1 MGKGKECKM
10 SEDTRLLPA
19 QKYHAYLMRQADD
32 ALWDGNKAKAHM
44 YENEASYIKKTIE
57 EGDVWHPTF

>member
-1 MGKGKECKM
+1 MM

-19 QKYHAYLMRQADD
+19 QKYHAFLMRQADD
-32 ALWDGNKAKAHM
+32 ALWNGDTAKAHM

>member
-1 MGKGKECKM
+1 M

-19 QKYHAYLMRQADD
+19 QKYHAYLMRLADD
-32 ALWDGNKAKAHM
+32 ALWDGNKAKAYM

-57 EGDVWHPTF
+57 EGDVWQPTF